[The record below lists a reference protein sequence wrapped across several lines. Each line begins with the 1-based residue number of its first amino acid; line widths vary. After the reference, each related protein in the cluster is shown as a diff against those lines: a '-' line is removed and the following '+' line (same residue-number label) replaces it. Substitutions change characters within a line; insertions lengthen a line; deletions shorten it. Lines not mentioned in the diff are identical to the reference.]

1 MKMDLEK
8 EERNC
13 VRCGRSEGEVPLSR
27 RFVAGDFCGIE
38 EYFLCA
44 DCESEDEA
52 QDQAY
57 LGSNISWAR

>member
-13 VRCGRSEGEVPLSR
+13 VRCGRSEMEVPISR
-27 RFVAGDFCGIE
+27 HFVTGDFCGIE

-44 DCESEDEA
+44 ACEREDDDV
-52 QDQAY
+52 QDV
-57 LGSNISWAR
+57 N